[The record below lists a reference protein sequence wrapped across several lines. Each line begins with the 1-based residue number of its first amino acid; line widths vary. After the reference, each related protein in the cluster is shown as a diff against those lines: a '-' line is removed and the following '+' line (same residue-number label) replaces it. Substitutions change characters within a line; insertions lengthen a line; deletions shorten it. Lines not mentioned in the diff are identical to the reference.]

1 MDRIQFLGFLQVE
14 EKASEAVMTV
24 VAKQLAA
31 WFSPPSAKV
40 EENEEGQEY
49 LSTSEPW
56 LTDSCLHPYHM
67 GSHGIPWDP
76 SQKTCWGIQS
86 SLFGTDVVKFEWFK
100 FCIKTHP

>member
-1 MDRIQFLGFLQVE
+1 MDLIQFLGFLQVE

-67 GSHGIPWDP
+67 GSHEIPP
-76 SQKTCWGIQS
+76 KKTGWGIRS
-86 SLFGTDVVKFEWFK
+86 FLFGTEVVKFEWFK

>member
-56 LTDSCLHPYHM
+56 LTDSCLHPYHL
-67 GSHGIPWDP
+67 GSHGIPKKNRLGN
-76 SQKTCWGIQS
+76 S
-86 SLFGTDVVKFEWFK
+86 KFLIWHRGCE
-100 FCIKTHP
+100 IRGVQVLH